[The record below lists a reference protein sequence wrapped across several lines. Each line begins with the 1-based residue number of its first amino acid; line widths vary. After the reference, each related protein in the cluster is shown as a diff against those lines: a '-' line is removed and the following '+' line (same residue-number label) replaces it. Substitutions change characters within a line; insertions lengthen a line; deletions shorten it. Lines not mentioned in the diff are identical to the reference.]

1 MGFNESFENLCSRVA
16 EMGREEVMEEIIN
29 FNGRIHLDFTES
41 YLDSLSIDK
50 LRHIL
55 LAALVVDAEKARQNS
70 GISS

>member
-1 MGFNESFENLCSRVA
+1 
-16 EMGREEVMEEIIN
+16 MGREEVMEEIIN

-41 YLDSLSIDK
+41 YLDSLSVDK